1 MPFRTS
7 LPKVISIVLF
17 GAIIIYLAPNGN
29 QFRITQLE
37 EISSINPYIKN
48 FKEKFEPAFPSF
60 SHSTKQNDNTSKRY
74 NIPNSPGYTTYNSN
88 DFESG
93 WGIWNDGGADSS
105 LEKNYE
111 SYSRSGKASIRLR
124 DNSGKA
130 SSMHTQVMDLTG
142 MTAAKVS
149 FTCLP
154 ISLENGEVLAFEV
167 SINGGDDFN
176 IIKEWSS
183 GSDLYD
189 NIPNELTVNVFSK
202 MLSANSVFRIRC
214 DASSNNDE
222 VYIDDVIIETSTDEK
237 LSEPIAENPIDKVNI
252 TTISALTLY
261 PKPVINDLNLELRD
275 GNSRMVKATILSHFG
290 KEVKSYKLKNTT
302 NSKLSVS
309 SLPGGQTYLVMVT
322 SDTGDSFIEKFIK
335 L

>member
-1 MPFRTS
+1 MPFKTS
-7 LPKVISIVLF
+7 PSKVISLIVF
-17 GAIIIYLAPNGN
+17 SAVIFYLLPNGN
-29 QFRITQLE
+29 QFKLTQLE
-37 EISSINPYIKN
+37 KISSIDHSIENSSETPDLDY
-48 FKEKFEPAFPSF
+48 PSYWYTTY
-60 SHSTKQNDNTSKRY
+60 SSNGD
-74 NIPNSPGYTTYNSN
+74 NIPNSPGYVTYNSN

-93 WGIWNDGGADSS
+93 WGIWKDGGSDSS
-105 LEKNYE
+105 LGTNFE
-111 SYSRSGKASIRLR
+111 SYSSSGKASVRLR

-142 MTAAKVS
+142 ITAAKVS

-154 ISLENGEVLAFEV
+154 ISLEKGELIVFEV
-167 SINGGDDFN
+167 SANGGDDFN
-176 IIKEWSS
+176 VIHEWVI
-183 GSDLYD
+183 GNDLFD
-189 NIPNELTVNVFSK
+189 NIPNELTANIFSK
-202 MLSANSVFRIRC
+202 MLSNNSVFRIRC

-222 VYIDDVIIETSTDEK
+222 VYIDDVLIETSTDEK
-237 LSEPIAENPIDKVNI
+237 LSEPVASNPIDKVNI
-252 TTISALTLY
+252 TNVSALTLY

-275 GNSRMVKATILSHFG
+275 GNSKMVKATILSHFG
-290 KEVKSYKLKNTT
+290 NEVKSYNLENTT